1 MDKKNTKGNSSKLP
15 SGLSE
20 DSNSSKTILYQ
31 ISPNIVIC
39 DTSMSTSFFMQHRAA
54 VKTNCVFEWS
64 LLQMKIAS
72 HLTEKPLT
80 VDTVTATRFP
90 PEASLRARA

>member
-1 MDKKNTKGNSSKLP
+1 
-15 SGLSE
+15 
-20 DSNSSKTILYQ
+20 
-31 ISPNIVIC
+31 
-39 DTSMSTSFFMQHRAA
+39 MSTSFFMQHHAA

-80 VDTVTATRFP
+80 VDTVIATKFP
-90 PEASLRARA
+90 PEARWRLVHVLVPDMTGFGLAIYTPSS